1 MRLSASEQPIRI
13 VTTYP
18 RKRGQRGR
26 GRLPAGQESTYPRAR
41 GAAAVAQL
49 LPCHERR
56 RVAGTSPSAASSHCP
71 LPTKADE
78 TAMPPARGA
87 CPHAPPRKLSLRASR
102 AFDERTRQAMHLPD
116 VLACEVPGLQFGC
129 DHLRVF
135 LTDVPQRV
143 AHRPSDV
150 LARVASKP
158 RQSPDRFARVVAKV
172 RSARPYP

>member
-26 GRLPAGQESTYPRAR
+26 GRLPAVPESTYPRAR

-49 LPCHERR
+49 LPSHERR
-56 RVAGTSPSAASSHCP
+56 RAAGTSPSAASSHCP

-102 AFDERTRQAMHLPD
+102 AFDEPACQAMHLPD

-135 LTDVPQRV
+135 LSDVPQRV

-150 LARVASKP
+150 LARVTSKP